1 MDERNGTG
9 RYDMEKK
16 RLSLNEE
23 DMLKQIWDGGIG
35 DKQKGRRSAR
45 DIEGSQGGG
54 IKAMEV

>member
-23 DMLKQIWDGGIG
+23 DMLQQIWDGGN
-35 DKQKGRRSAR
+35 RRQTER
-45 DIEGSQGGG
+45 KKVCQGHRR
-54 IKAMEV
+54 KPRWRN